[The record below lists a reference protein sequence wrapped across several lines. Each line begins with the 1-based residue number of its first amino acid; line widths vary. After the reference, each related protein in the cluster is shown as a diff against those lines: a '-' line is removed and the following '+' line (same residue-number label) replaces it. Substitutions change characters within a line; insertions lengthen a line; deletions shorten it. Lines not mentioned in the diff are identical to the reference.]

1 MEQNQIIT
9 LANNDNIRQI
19 MAIAPVA
26 IDENKISR
34 DRCLSFGQTLLA
46 KVKAGMNDDL
56 DQEASLYI
64 EKARKTVKKMN
75 EKRTPVTKLFDMVR
89 SSFTQLENEVDVTK
103 PGTIPYQIQQ
113 FRNQYAAKKRE
124 EEERERRQK
133 ELLAKTEAAKERFIS
148 DIVADLQKS
157 YNYTLRHGIDSLD
170 MIFRAL
176 TLENYQETENKL
188 KNYPCTIDGL
198 AIYAM
203 PSALIDTSVAEII
216 LKDTRDK
223 YVPQLLTSYN
233 QEMMLSRQRY
243 LDLLPSKKAELEK
256 AAQAS
261 TEEAARI
268 RAEMER
274 KEEEEKQ
281 RKRAELEKQ
290 EEEQRKQ
297 AEMKAKAAEM
307 GSLFAAAQA
316 GVAAY
321 QPKTSV
327 KKKLVPLNSE
337 AFMQI
342 ISLWWSKE
350 GCTLSVDELSKIF
363 KKQLTFCEKLANDKT
378 SPEFI
383 NSEHLYY
390 EDEVKAK

>member
-1 MEQNQIIT
+1 MEQNQII

-46 KVKAGMNDDL
+46 KVEAGMNDAL
-56 DQEASLYI
+56 DQEAALYI

-113 FRNQYAAKKRE
+113 YRNQYAAKKRE

-133 ELLAKTEAAKERFIS
+133 ELLAKVEAAKERFIS

-157 YNYTLRHGIDSLD
+157 YNFTLRHGIDSLD

-223 YVPQLLTSYN
+223 HVPQLLTSYN

-256 AAQAS
+256 VAQAS
-261 TEEAARI
+261 AEEAARI

-274 KEEEEKQ
+274 K
-281 RKRAELEKQ
+281 
-290 EEEQRKQ
+290 
-297 AEMKAKAAEM
+297 
-307 GSLFAAAQA
+307 
-316 GVAAY
+316 
-321 QPKTSV
+321 
-327 KKKLVPLNSE
+327 
-337 AFMQI
+337 
-342 ISLWWSKE
+342 
-350 GCTLSVDELSKIF
+350 
-363 KKQLTFCEKLANDKT
+363 
-378 SPEFI
+378 
-383 NSEHLYY
+383 
-390 EDEVKAK
+390 

>member
-1 MEQNQIIT
+1 MEQNQIAT

-46 KVKAGMNDDL
+46 KVEAGMNDTL
-56 DQEASLYI
+56 DQEAALYI

-113 FRNQYAAKKRE
+113 YRNQYAAKKRE
-124 EEERERRQK
+124 EEERERKQK
-133 ELLAKTEAAKERFIS
+133 ELLAKVEAAKERFIS
-148 DIVADLQKS
+148 EIVADLQKS
-157 YNYTLRHGIDSLD
+157 YNFTLRHGIDSLD

-176 TLENYQETENKL
+176 SLENYQETESKL

-223 YVPQLLTSYN
+223 HVPQLLASYN

-256 AAQAS
+256 VAQAS
-261 TEEAARI
+261 AEEAARI

-297 AEMKAKAAEM
+297 AEMKAKEAEM
-307 GSLFAAAQA
+307 GSLVAAARPA
-316 GVAAY
+316 TPAY
-321 QPKTSV
+321 QPRASV

-383 NSEHLYY
+383 NSEHLSY
-390 EDEVKAK
+390 EDEIKAK